1 MSSKTVRNQGK
12 NRDEDDPL
20 ELEPFNA
27 HPEEILSLHPAD
39 EVPTPPPQEDV
50 NNDNCDVNAAESTGV
65 NISISPHEIQVYNDT
80 VDIDIAAEPTDSDI
94 SILPPKEPANDDIP
108 DSTVEGLDASEPPG
122 RHRHVWNTITFN
134 LIAFLWVILH

>member
-1 MSSKTVRNQGK
+1 MTSNTERNRGK
-12 NRDEDDPL
+12 IRDEDDPL
-20 ELEPFNA
+20 ELEPLNMR
-27 HPEEILSLHPAD
+27 HEEILSLNPAD
-39 EVPTPPPQEDV
+39 RISTSPPQEEF
-50 NNDNCDVNAAESTGV
+50 NNDNCHVNAAESTGV
-65 NISISPHEIQVYNDT
+65 NISIPPHEIQVYNDV

-94 SILPPKEPANDDIP
+94 SLLPPKEPANDDIP